1 MYAGINSVRWKEG
14 NTYMKKQSLQFAVQ
28 KTNNIVNRIG
38 RSYIIHPKI
47 KFSGGNIKWYEAR
60 LKQQYSNKDG

>member
-1 MYAGINSVRWKEG
+1 
-14 NTYMKKQSLQFAVQ
+14 MKKQSLQFAVQ